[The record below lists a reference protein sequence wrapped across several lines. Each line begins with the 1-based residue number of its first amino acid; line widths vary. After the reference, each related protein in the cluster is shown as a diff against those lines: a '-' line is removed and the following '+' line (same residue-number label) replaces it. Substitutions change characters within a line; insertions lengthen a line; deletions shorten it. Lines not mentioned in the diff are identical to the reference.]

1 VSTRCRVTRYAPCGA
16 CSASKGC
23 PRTSLEIVKVYKDH
37 GISGT
42 RGRDKRPAFDKLCR
56 DAALREFDVVMA
68 WSVDRLGRSLQDLV
82 GFLSDREYL
91 TTAEIERLMAA
102 ARKSSRH
109 GHRDATM
116 ILIGYRHGLRASEL
130 CDLQW
135 SQVELATSRLHVR
148 RAKNG
153 SPSVH
158 PMQGDE
164 IRALRR
170 LQCEQGLSSHV
181 FMTERDG
188 PMTPK
193 AFHALFGRI
202 GERAKMPLPVHPHM
216 LRHGCGYALAN
227 AGHDTRALQAWSYA
241 PSGCLS
247 PRQYD
252 RSDHGQSRT
261 RVARDRGSDGLRD
274 RQSLQGSRHQRHQ
287 GTRQA
292 AGVRQAVP

>member
-1 VSTRCRVTRYAPCGA
+1 
-16 CSASKGC
+16 
-23 PRTSLEIVKVYKDH
+23 VKNR
-37 GISGT
+37 
-42 RGRDKRPAFDKLCR
+42 RG
-56 DAALREFDVVMA
+56 
-68 WSVDRLGRSLQDLV
+68 GRSAPTTV
-82 GFLSDREYL
+82 NSSVRTREYL

-102 ARKSSRH
+102 ARKASRY

-116 ILIGYRHGLRASEL
+116 ILIGYRHGLRALEL

-135 SQVELATSRLHVR
+135 SQVQLATGRLHVH

-170 LQCEQGLSSHV
+170 LQREQGPSSHI

-193 AFHALFGRI
+193 GFYALFGRI
-202 GERAKMPLPVHPHM
+202 GARAKMQCPIHPHM

-227 AGHDTRALQAWSYA
+227 AGHTTHGRYRLGSATKTSSTRCVT
-241 PSGCLS
+241 PSWRRTG
-247 PRQYD
+247 
-252 RSDHGQSRT
+252 SRT
-261 RVARDRGSDGLRD
+261 SGDRRFVAIGV
-274 RQSLQGSRHQRHQ
+274 
-287 GTRQA
+287 TAA
-292 AGVRQAVP
+292 AGAAAPHTRLFRTIQV

>member
-1 VSTRCRVTRYAPCGA
+1 M
-16 CSASKGC
+16 
-23 PRTSLEIVKVYKDH
+23 
-37 GISGT
+37 
-42 RGRDKRPAFDKLCR
+42 
-56 DAALREFDVVMA
+56 VV
-68 WSVDRLGRSLQDLV
+68 
-82 GFLSDREYL
+82 
-91 TTAEIERLMAA
+91 
-102 ARKSSRH
+102 ARKSSRY

-135 SQVELATSRLHVR
+135 SQVELATGRLHVC

-170 LQCEQGLSSHV
+170 LQREQEPSSHV

-202 GERAKMPLPVHPHM
+202 GARAKMQFPIHPHM
-216 LRHGCGYALAN
+216 LRQRRPTTHGRYRLGSV
-227 AGHDTRALQAWSYA
+227 TRTSSTRCATPNLRRIDLRTSGDNR
-241 PSGCLS
+241 PSRRADLMRVTGL
-247 PRQYD
+247 PRQAERPAPAIELRPR
-252 RSDHGQSRT
+252 RSTTITITILKQG
-261 RVARDRGSDGLRD
+261 RVKV
-274 RQSLQGSRHQRHQ
+274 QR
-287 GTRQA
+287 
-292 AGVRQAVP
+292 PL